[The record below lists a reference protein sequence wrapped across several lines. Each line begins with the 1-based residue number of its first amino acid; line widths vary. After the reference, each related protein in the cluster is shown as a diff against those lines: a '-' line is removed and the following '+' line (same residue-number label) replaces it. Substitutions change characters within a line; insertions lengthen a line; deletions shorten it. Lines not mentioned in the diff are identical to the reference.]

1 MKTLKLEVNNE
12 IYDQLISIL
21 KQFNSKDLKV
31 LTDNTFEE
39 DKNYLK
45 NQLKELDTENAKYIS
60 IDELDSILEET
71 IDNLCTSAS

>member
-60 IDELDSILEET
+60 IDELESILEET

>member
-31 LTDNTFEE
+31 LTDDAFEM
-39 DKNYLK
+39 DKKYLEK
-45 NQLKELDTENAKYIS
+45 QLKELDNEDAKCIT

-71 IDNLCTSAS
+71 IEKYGH

>member
-12 IYDQLISIL
+12 IYDKLISIL

-31 LTDNTFEE
+31 LNDDVFET
-39 DKNYLK
+39 DKNYLEK
-45 NQLKELDTENAKYIS
+45 QLKELDNENAKFIS

-71 IDNLCTSAS
+71 IEKYGH